1 MKHKILNYE
10 QVNSFCLAL
19 HHLLHA
25 GIPLGDSLVLLSQ
38 DEQDAHLQQ
47 TLKAMAKW
55 ADEGAGLAQVLQE
68 SQVFPGYVCTLVQV
82 GELVGRGEQTLLEL
96 AGYYERRARLEQK
109 LRTALL
115 YPAMLMLV
123 LLAVAVILL
132 VWVLPVFN
140 DVYAQLGSSL
150 TGFAGWLLA
159 LGGILRAGFP
169 VICLVIAAVAAALA
183 VPTVRNY
190 IKGLWLRYA
199 GDRGVEKKLHSARFV
214 QALALALRSGMTPQQ
229 AVEMASELSKGEGQ
243 AFADRCQRCSV
254 AMESGF
260 SLPQALQD
268 SEFLVAADRRLLD
281 AGIRS
286 GKSEDVL
293 QDIARR
299 MLEESEEALERRS
312 GYAEPVLVAVA
323 CVLIGT
329 VLLSVLLPLMQ
340 IMTAI
345 G

>member
-1 MKHKILNYE
+1 MKQKTLTYE
-10 QVNSFCLAL
+10 QVCSFCLAL

-25 GIPLGDSLVLLSQ
+25 GIPLGDAMTLLSE
-38 DEQDAHLQQ
+38 DEGDAALQQ
-47 TLKAMAKW
+47 TLKDMARW
-55 ADEGAGLAQVLQE
+55 ADEGAGLAQTLRDA
-68 SQVFPGYVCTLVQV
+68 QVFPGYVCALVQV
-82 GELVGRGEQTLLEL
+82 GQQVGRVEQTLLEL

-115 YPAMLMLV
+115 YPAMLMAV

-159 LGGILRAGFP
+159 LGGLLRAGFP
-169 VICLVIAAVAAALA
+169 VICLLIAAVAAVLA
-183 VPTVRNY
+183 VPAAREY
-190 IKGLWLRYA
+190 IKNLWLRYA
-199 GDRGVEKKLHSARFV
+199 GDRGVERKLHSARFM
-214 QALALALRSGMTPQQ
+214 QALALALCSGMTAQQ
-229 AVEMASELSKGEGQ
+229 AAEMAAELSKGEGQ
-243 AFADRCQRCSV
+243 AFAERCERCCL
-254 AMESGF
+254 AIKSGV
-260 SLPQALQD
+260 SLPQALQEND
-268 SEFLVAADRRLLD
+268 FLQAADRRLLD

-286 GKSEDVL
+286 GKSEEVL
-293 QDIARR
+293 QNIARR
-299 MLEESEEALERRS
+299 LLEESEEAMERRS

-340 IMTAI
+340 IMSAI